1 MHKAGGFNF
10 KPTACVHYMRVSV
23 CVCLPLLTG
32 LELIV
37 DLRQDDYAPALED
50 TAGVRIVIHQQ
61 RTMAF
66 PEDDGVTVGPGHFT
80 SVAFKQVK

>member
-1 MHKAGGFNF
+1 MGICTKRVDLNRLYAR
-10 KPTACVHYMRVSV
+10 MRVCL
-23 CVCLPLLTG
+23 CVCLRVLAG

-37 DLRQDDYAPALED
+37 DLRQDDYAPGLED

-66 PEDDGVTVGPGHFT
+66 PEDDGVTVHPGHFT